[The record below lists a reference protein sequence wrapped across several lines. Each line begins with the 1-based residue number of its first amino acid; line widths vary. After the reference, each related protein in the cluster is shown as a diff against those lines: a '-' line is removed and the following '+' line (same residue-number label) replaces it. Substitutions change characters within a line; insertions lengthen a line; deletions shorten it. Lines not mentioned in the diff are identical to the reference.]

1 MPIAAWKD
9 LALTILALAFAIWAG
24 WIDWRTRRIPNRLT
38 VPALLLGIL
47 ANTAAWGWPGTKS
60 ALEGAGIGLAV
71 LLPFVLLRGLG
82 AGDWKLMGALGGIL
96 GPQKFV
102 VVLIGTVF
110 IAGIFAVVQML
121 RARRVKQTLANTVVL
136 LTAFATFG
144 LRPTRED
151 ISLDNPGLMAQPFGV
166 AAALAMSLFFC
177 AQSVLRFVRG

>member
-9 LALTILALAFAIWAG
+9 LALSILALAFALRAG
-24 WIDWRTRRIPNRLT
+24 WVDWRTRRIPNRLT
-38 VPALLLGIL
+38 VPALLLGVL
-47 ANTAAWGWPGTKS
+47 ANTAVWGWAGTKS
-60 ALEGAGIGLAV
+60 SFEGAGLGLAV

-82 AGDWKLMGALGGIL
+82 AGDWKLMGALGALL

-110 IAGIFAVVQML
+110 IAGALAVVQML

-151 ISLDNPGLMAQPFGV
+151 ISLDNPGLMTQPFGV
-166 AAALAMSLFFC
+166 AAALAMALFFC
-177 AQSVLRFVRG
+177 AQSALRLLRG